1 MMMLQGGLVVSA
13 HDERVADVRLDGET
27 ILEVGRLT
35 PHEGETVLDCTGM
48 LVMPGGIESH
58 CHLDLELS
66 LIHI

>member
-35 PHEGETVLDCTGM
+35 PHEGETVLD
-48 LVMPGGIESH
+48 
-58 CHLDLELS
+58 LS